1 MRTVRLIFGI
11 ICFAVLTAGDSIA
24 QQRIYNYI
32 QFTEKEGLPSDVINS
47 LALDSAGLLWLTSK
61 QGLSYFDG
69 ARFTHVPFQQG
80 TSTYSNY
87 LGKIA
92 IDHKNRIWIT
102 TNDRGLLCYDRSK
115 PVNNSLK
122 QFHALVGPDSLIKTN
137 LYEVI
142 RSSSGL
148 IYFAGQET
156 DLQVLNPETGKV
168 TQIKMPGIN
177 SKEPLSI
184 YNIQE
189 DRQGNLWIGTRYH
202 GFIRYNP
209 KTKSAKQIDFKNIGE
224 NGATGI
230 SFVNNKVFLGYYDY
244 DLVSYDSE
252 SGAVEHSILGL
263 GKNKDYYDN
272 FISSIAYWRE
282 ENSLLIG
289 HNIKGLWSMN
299 LDSNKAELIA
309 WDNLMPILPQPSR
322 IQALLPSKDG
332 YWVAT
337 GSGLFYYA
345 KPWNRVN
352 TLIPLKANEEP
363 ILKLM
368 QWDNEVWYRTEHS
381 FGQLNAEYH
390 RISKYP
396 IQNIRVSMM
405 TVHADNLYFSTF
417 EDGVYVFNR
426 ATRKLQ
432 ALPIQGEQKNFR
444 IADCNNI
451 IPDTINGE
459 AVLWIGSWNSGLYK
473 YSLKNRQI
481 ELFDRND
488 GLPDR
493 KVTTIGKD
501 AKGRIWLGMDGFGIL
516 RLLNKQRPSFQS
528 YVQGDHA
535 GDLMSNTIFAFYTAQ
550 NGDFWFTSASSG
562 IGRIMEKDGE
572 KFEFAQFYDRNPFPW
587 LFAVEIKEDGKGFMW
602 VKALDG
608 VMLFDQQ
615 KQVFRHLLE
624 GKGIYP
630 AKNYQTTGYFLDAEK
645 LIWTTNKGLILGNLG
660 EVHQNSPIQV
670 SPIISKFSVHNIDQ
684 SFRLNKKELLL
695 GAKESSFS
703 FAFSSDRQVLGYPLQ
718 YAYQLVGFDQDW
730 VIAGS
735 DLQAFYSNLPGG
747 QYTFRLKVADD
758 LGNWSPHI
766 AEIPITLKSYWYATW
781 WFKTLVALALLAAI
795 TFFFLYR
802 IRQQKIVNKMQL
814 SYNEKLEAELALKI
828 KTIQEQAADIER
840 EKQEKVAKDFK
851 QKLYES
857 ELKAIRSQMNPHFI
871 FNVLNSIE
879 AYVVENDSENA
890 SKLIQKFSRLSRIVL
905 ENSQFSIVSIQS
917 ELQLVKLYLELER
930 SRFDN
935 AFDFRIDVDQQI
947 NVEETKVPSL
957 LIQPLV
963 ENAVHHG
970 VRHLENRKGKIQ
982 INVFESDSE
991 VIIDI
996 VDNGIGFS
1004 ESDQQNKSTFK
1015 NSSFGIKGI
1024 EERLKMIND
1033 HYSSPI
1039 AQLHISDLNVEET
1052 GFRTLLR
1059 IILPKRG
1066 IIGGV

>member
-1 MRTVRLIFGI
+1 MHTVRLIFGL
-11 ICFAVLTAGDSIA
+11 ICFAALSAGKSLG

-32 QFTEKEGLPSDVINS
+32 QFTEKEGLPSNAING
-47 LALDSAGLLWLTSK
+47 LALDSSGVLWLTSK
-61 QGLSYFDG
+61 HGLSYFDG

-87 LGKIA
+87 LGKLA

-137 LYEVI
+137 LYEVL
-142 RSSSGL
+142 RSSTGL

-168 TQIKMPGIN
+168 RQLKMPGIN
-177 SKEPLSI
+177 TKEPLSI

-189 DRQGNLWIGTRYH
+189 DREGMLWIGTRYH
-202 GFIRYNP
+202 GVICYNP
-209 KTKSAKQIDFKNIGE
+209 KTKEAKQIDFKNIGE

-244 DLVSYDSE
+244 DLVSYDSQ
-252 SGAVEHSILGL
+252 SGAVQYSILGL

-272 FISSIAYWRE
+272 FISSMAYWPE

-289 HNIKGLWSMN
+289 HNVRGLWSMN
-299 LDSNKAELIA
+299 LDSNKADLIS
-309 WDNLMPILPQPSR
+309 WDNLMPSLPQPSR
-322 IQALLPSKDG
+322 IQALLPTKDG
-332 YWVAT
+332 YWVGT
-337 GSGLFYYA
+337 ESGLFYYA
-345 KPWNRVN
+345 KSWNRVN
-352 TLIPLKANEEP
+352 SLFPLKQNEDP
-363 ILKLM
+363 ILKLI

-381 FGQLNAEYH
+381 FGQLNANYN
-390 RISKYP
+390 RISEFP
-396 IQNIRVSMM
+396 IQNFRISMM
-405 TVHADNLYFSTF
+405 TAHADNLYFSTF

-426 ATRKLQ
+426 KQQQVQ
-432 ALPIQGEQKNFR
+432 ALPIKGELHNFR
-444 IADCNNI
+444 KADCNNI

-473 YSLKNRQI
+473 YTPEDKRM
-481 ELFDRND
+481 ELFDKDD

-493 KVTTIGKD
+493 KVTTIAKD
-501 AKGRIWLGMDGFGIL
+501 AKGRIWLGMDGFGML
-516 RLLNKQRPSFQS
+516 RLLNKVRPRFQS
-528 YVQGDHA
+528 FVQGDDTGA
-535 GDLMSNTIFAFYTAQ
+535 LMSNTILSFYTAQ
-550 NGDFWFTSASSG
+550 NGDFWFSSASSG
-562 IGRIMEKDGE
+562 IGRVIEKEEGR
-572 KFEFAQFYDRNPFPW
+572 FEFAQFYDRNPFPW
-587 LFAVEIKEDGKGFMW
+587 LYAVEMKEDGQGFMW
-602 VKALDG
+602 IKALDG
-608 VMLFDQQ
+608 VMLFDQR
-615 KQVFRHLLE
+615 KQVFRHLLA
-624 GKGIYP
+624 GKGVYP
-630 AKNYQTTGYFLDAEK
+630 PKSYQTTGYFLDKQK
-645 LIWTTNKGLILGNLG
+645 LIWTTARGLVVGDLA
-660 EVHQNSPIQV
+660 QV
-670 SPIISKFSVHNIDQ
+670 NQGINIHAKPIISKFSIHNLDQ
-684 SFRLNKKELLL
+684 SYRLRAATLSLR
-695 GAKESSFS
+695 AKESSFA
-703 FAFSSDRQVLGYPLQ
+703 FAFSSDRQVLGYPLR
-718 YAYQLVGFDQDW
+718 YAYQLVGFDGDW
-730 VIAGS
+730 VMAGE
-735 DLQAFYSNLPGG
+735 DLQAYYSNLPGG
-747 QYTFRLKVADD
+747 QYIFRVKVSDG

-766 AEIPITLKSYWYATW
+766 AEIPISLKSYWYATW
-781 WFKTLVALALLAAI
+781 WFKTLIVLAVLSTI
-795 TFFFLYR
+795 IFFFLYR

-814 SYNEKLEAELALKI
+814 SYNEKLEAELALKV

-840 EKQEKVAKDFK
+840 EKQEKIAKDFK

-890 SKLIQKFSRLSRIVL
+890 SKLIQKFSSLSRIVL
-905 ENSQFSIVSIQS
+905 ENSQFSIVSIRS

-930 SRFDN
+930 ARFDN
-935 AFDFRIDVDQQI
+935 AFDFRIDVEGQI
-947 NVEETKVPSL
+947 NVEQIRVPSL

-970 VRHLENRKGKIQ
+970 VRHLENRKGKIH
-982 INVFESDSE
+982 IKVFEENSE

-996 VDNGIGFS
+996 LDNGIGFS
-1004 ESDQQNKSTFK
+1004 ESHQESKPSFK

-1033 HYSSPI
+1033 NYNSPI
-1039 AQLHISDLNVEET
+1039 AHLYISDLDVEET

-1059 IILPKRG
+1059 IILPKTFMFP
-1066 IIGGV
+1066 